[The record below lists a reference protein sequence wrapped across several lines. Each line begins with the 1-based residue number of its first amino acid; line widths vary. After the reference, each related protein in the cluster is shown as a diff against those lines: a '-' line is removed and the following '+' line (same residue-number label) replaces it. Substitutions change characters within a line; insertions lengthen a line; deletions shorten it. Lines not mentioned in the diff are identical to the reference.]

1 MSEITINMEYLET
14 LKIFGG
20 VDKLIDEAIEEYL
33 IAKVVER
40 IRMIR
45 QKVSKYEKQY
55 NLKYSDFKEN
65 MQTNQAFY
73 EKLDKTNP
81 LWEQDILEWE
91 YWVEEL
97 KDWTTKLEDI
107 LTKSNVSSKENSQL
121 LK

>member
-1 MSEITINMEYLET
+1 LEP
-14 LKIFGG
+14 LKIFGSI
-20 VDKLIDEAIEEYL
+20 DKLIDEAIEEYL

-45 QKVSKYEKQY
+45 QQVSKYKEQY
-55 NLKYSDFKEN
+55 KLEYTDFKKN

-73 EKLDKTNP
+73 ERLDTANP

-97 KDWTTKLEDI
+97 KDWTK
-107 LTKSNVSSKENSQL
+107 N
-121 LK
+121 